1 MNDRYTSLSPTPI
14 LSPNLA
20 SLASET
26 PNPRTVNIDTC
37 STLDICKVINE
48 QDTKVALAVSDV
60 VPKVAEVIDAIAER
74 IMDGGRLLYMGAGT
88 SGRIG
93 LLDASSL
100 PTTFSA
106 DPNQFIALIAGGDQ
120 SLRRLHPN
128 EGVEDSREA
137 GVADLEALLPYPQDT
152 LIGITASGRTPYVLG
167 ALARAKRLG
176 LLTIG
181 LVTTRPSAVLCEG
194 SCEFV
199 IDPAVGPEVIA
210 GSTRMKAGTAT
221 KMILNMISTGIHIK
235 LGHTYGNLMIDIQA
249 SNTKLVQRA
258 RRIIRS
264 ISSEFTLPPTYAGI
278 MTDDEQLDVVVRRCN
293 GSVKLALVVI
303 VSGWGVDLCRDAL
316 ERRKGFLKAVL
327 EDVRYE
333 TVVRVFKN

>member
-1 MNDRYTSLSPTPI
+1 
-14 LSPNLA
+14 
-20 SLASET
+20 
-26 PNPRTVNIDTC
+26 
-37 STLDICKVINE
+37 
-48 QDTKVALAVSDV
+48 
-60 VPKVAEVIDAIAER
+60 
-74 IMDGGRLLYMGAGT
+74 MGAGT
-88 SGRIG
+88 SGRLGI
-93 LLDASSL
+93 LDSASL
-100 PTTFSA
+100 PSTFSA
-106 DPNQFIALIAGGDQ
+106 NPNQFIALIAGGNQ
-120 SLRRLHPN
+120 TIRRPHTN

-137 GVADLEALLPYPQDT
+137 GIADLEALLPYPQDT

-167 ALARAKRLG
+167 ALARAKQLG
-176 LLTIG
+176 LLTVG
-181 LVTTRPSAVLCEG
+181 LVSVRPSAAGCEG
-194 SCEFV
+194 NCEYV
-199 IDPAVGPEVIA
+199 IDAVVGPEVVT

-221 KMILNMISTGIHIK
+221 KMILNMISTGVHIK

-264 ISSEFTLPPTYAGI
+264 IASEFTLPPTYSGI
-278 MTDDEQLDVVVRRCN
+278 MTDDEQLDVVVRRCS

-303 VSGWGVDLCRDAL
+303 VSGWGVDLCKDAL